1 LRQVTGNAS
10 NLPSIIRAMPRRKP
24 PNWPRIMDRL
34 RLRVAA
40 EDVAAI
46 AELGLTLFE
55 GIQDRLGRSLV
66 RRNAG
71 YAVRLFKRA
80 AKHGDVTAIDS
91 LGYAYDVGLG
101 VSRNKSEALRWYR
114 RAVRLGSSTA
124 AMNASTV
131 YRDRGQLSRAHHWL
145 MRAASMRDG
154 DAAVDA
160 GYDFLYGI
168 GVRRDLRCARRM
180 FNRALRIRDISTYG
194 REEALY
200 NLAIAYVDGGRPS
213 LAVPLLTRACRDG
226 DYPEAASLL
235 AQIRANGPLSP
246 CRCRRFL
253 NKRLRGHAKCLQH
266 PLRRPVH

>member
-1 LRQVTGNAS
+1 
-10 NLPSIIRAMPRRKP
+10 MY
-24 PNWPRIMDRL
+24 RL
-34 RLRVAA
+34 RLRAA
-40 EDVAAI
+40 AGDMAAI
-46 AELGLTLFE
+46 TELGLTLFE
-55 GIQDRLGRSLV
+55 GIQDHNGRSLV

-80 AKHGDVTAIDS
+80 AKNGDVTATDS

-101 VSRNKSEALRWYR
+101 ISQNKSEALRWYR
-114 RAVRLGSSTA
+114 RAVRLGSSAA

-131 YRDRGQLSRAHHWL
+131 YRDRCQLSRAHRWL

-154 DAAVDA
+154 DAAVNA

-168 GVRRDLRCARRM
+168 GVRRDLRRARRM
-180 FNRALRIRDISTYG
+180 FNRAMRARNISAYG

-200 NLAIAYVDGGRPS
+200 NLAIAHVDGGRPS
-213 LAVPLLTRACRDG
+213 LAIPLLARACVDD

-235 AQIRANGPLSP
+235 AQIRTKGPLNP

-253 NKRLRGHAKCLQH
+253 NKRLHGHASCRQH
-266 PLRRPVH
+266 PLR